1 MNLRSEPTQ
10 PVVREVLL
18 ADDDPSNL
26 ELGAEVLSRFG
37 CHVTAV
43 SDGASALDAMQ
54 RHRFDIVFLDV
65 HMPEMSGLDATIAI
79 REAERQS
86 GTHLPIVALTASA
99 LLEEQQS
106 CLDAGMD
113 AVLIKPYRFER
124 LQELLI
130 TLCH

>member
-1 MNLRSEPTQ
+1 MNPGSEPTQ
-10 PVVREVLL
+10 RIAREVLL

-26 ELGAEVLSRFG
+26 ELGTEVLSRFG

-43 SDGASALDAMQ
+43 ADGASALEAVQ
-54 RHRFDIVFLDV
+54 QHRFDIVFLDV
-65 HMPEMSGLDATIAI
+65 HMPEMSGLDAAIAI
-79 REAERQS
+79 REAERRS

>member
-1 MNLRSEPTQ
+1 MNPGPDPTQ
-10 PVVREVLL
+10 RVVRQVLL

-43 SDGASALDAMQ
+43 CDGASALEAM
-54 RHRFDIVFLDV
+54 RHHRFDIVFLDV
-65 HMPEMSGLDATIAI
+65 HMPEMTGLDATIAI
-79 REAERQS
+79 RAAERQS

>member
-1 MNLRSEPTQ
+1 VNSGSKTAIA
-10 PVVREVLL
+10 REVLL

-26 ELGAEVLSRFG
+26 ELATEVLNRFG

-43 SDGASALDAMQ
+43 ADGASALDAAQ
-54 RHRFDIVFLDV
+54 REHFDIIFLDV
-65 HMPEMSGLDATIAI
+65 HMPEMSGLDATIRI

-86 GTHLPIVALTASA
+86 GGHVPIVALTASA

-130 TLCH
+130 TLCG